1 MAMHI
6 NSPDVE
12 RDVRRLAAATGETL
26 TDAVGIS
33 VRERLR
39 RLRPHEDREALVRD
53 VRAIVEDLNNI
64 PDQDARSDDE
74 ILGYNEH
81 GHFD

>member
-26 TDAVGIS
+26 TDAVANS

-39 RLRPHEDREALVRD
+39 RLRPREDRETLLRD
-53 VRAIVEDLNNI
+53 VRAIVDELNKV
-64 PDQDARSDDE
+64 PSRDDRTDDE
-74 ILGYNEH
+74 IVGYNQR

>member
-12 RDVRRLAAATGETL
+12 RDVRRLAAATGESL

-39 RLRPHEDREALVRD
+39 RLRPREDREALVRD

>member
-12 RDVRRLAAATGETL
+12 RDVRRLATVTGETL
-26 TDAVGIS
+26 TEAVGAS

-39 RLRPHEDREALVRD
+39 RLRPRENREVLLRK
-53 VRAIVEDLNNI
+53 VRAIVRRVSKLPTLDT
-64 PDQDARSDDE
+64 RSDDE

>member
-1 MAMHI
+1 MHI

-12 RDVRRLAAATGETL
+12 RDVRKLATVTGETL
-26 TDAVGIS
+26 TEAVGAS

-39 RLRPHEDREALVRD
+39 RLRPHEDRKALLRDISIIVRKVSRLPTLD
-53 VRAIVEDLNNI
+53 K
-64 PDQDARSDDE
+64 RSDDE

>member
-12 RDVRRLAAATGETL
+12 RDVRKLATVTGETL
-26 TDAVGIS
+26 TEAVGAS

-39 RLRPHEDREALVRD
+39 RLRPREDRKALLRD
-53 VRAIVEDLNNI
+53 VSVIVRKVGKLPTLDE
-64 PDQDARSDDE
+64 RSDDE